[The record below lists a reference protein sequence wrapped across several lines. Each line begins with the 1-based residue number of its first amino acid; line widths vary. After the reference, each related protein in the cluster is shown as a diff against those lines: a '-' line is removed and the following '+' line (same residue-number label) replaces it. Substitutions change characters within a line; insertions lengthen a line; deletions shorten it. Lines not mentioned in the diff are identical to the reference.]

1 VSTAAALALVTQFSA
16 RSGQSAFTQLGA
28 QRSLLAAQLSQRI
41 ASPQQIDQ
49 GGSSLCGPADFL
61 YALAVKNP
69 EAYAQ
74 YAIDLY
80 EKGSAWIGKM
90 RIAPGSDCR
99 SYLPTGIDAIDWVTL
114 ASLRDSSN
122 NLLDYQATGNEAA
135 GITMPSGLLGW
146 FNRSGYFTNVIN
158 DTNVFL
164 DKGLSC
170 LLKADQ
176 LRAAGA
182 SVCLFV
188 NATVLATKR
197 SGGKLTPNHWVV
209 LTTHVKINGAPAAP
223 LVARG
228 SSVDGDETLLGQQ
241 LSFDVFTWGGTQNIN
256 LAPIKVSEF
265 LDYFYGYI
273 SAK

>member
-1 VSTAAALALVTQFSA
+1 MSQFSA
-16 RSGQSAFTQLGA
+16 RSGKSAFTQLSA
-28 QRSLLAAQLSQRI
+28 QRLTFATQLSQRI
-41 ASPQQIDQ
+41 ASPNQIDQ
-49 GGSSLCGPADFL
+49 GRSSLCGPADFL

-90 RIAPGSDCR
+90 QVAPGSDCR
-99 SYLPTGIDAIDWVTL
+99 NYVPTGIDAVDWVTL

-122 NLLDYQATGNEAA
+122 NLLDYQDTGNEAA
-135 GITMPSGLLGW
+135 GITMPSGLAGW

-164 DKGLSC
+164 NKGLSC

-176 LRAAGA
+176 QRAAGA

-188 NATVLATKR
+188 NATVLAAKR
-197 SGGKLTPNHWVV
+197 SGGKLTPDHWIV
-209 LTTHVKINGAPAAP
+209 LTTQVMLNGAPAAH
-223 LVARG
+223 LVSRG
-228 SSVDGDETLLGQQ
+228 ASVDGDATLLGQQ

-256 LAPIKVSEF
+256 PAPTKVSEF
-265 LDYFYGYI
+265 LGYFYGYV